1 MIPISKFRFSP
12 EPAFVKA
19 EERARRVKPEVHF
32 MFHDAKASKNYF
44 LVKRTD
50 KISDYV
56 VWVWI
61 DPDGEK
67 FVSCSCYLGSPPV
80 DSKTK
85 LPAFDP
91 APCTHAASLVLFIT
105 EKEGG
110 E

>member
-1 MIPISKFRFSP
+1 MILATEFDGGGNF
-12 EPAFVKA
+12 AKA
-19 EERARRVKPEVHF
+19 MARARAAKPEVHF
-32 MFHDAKASKNYF
+32 MFHDIKASKNYF

-56 VWVWI
+56 VWIWI
-61 DPDGEK
+61 DPDRQK
-67 FVSCSCYLGSPPV
+67 FIHCFCYLGNPPI

-91 APCTHAASLVLFIT
+91 APCTHAAALWIFVNA
-105 EKEGG
+105 EKEK